1 MRAELVEAPFDK
13 LRADGGDTLAT
24 DRQLPRQGAPP
35 MTNYQAPTNPGG
47 VDPGKTLGL
56 VGMILAI
63 IPCTYFIGLILSVV
77 AFVMSNRVGIR
88 NQRAIIGIVIG
99 AIWLVISII
108 LQITGF
114 WSGVFTTR

>member
-1 MRAELVEAPFDK
+1 MA
-13 LRADGGDTLAT
+13 
-24 DRQLPRQGAPP
+24 
-35 MTNYQAPTNPGG
+35 NYQAAPNPGNT
-47 VDPGKTLGL
+47 DPGQTLGL

-88 NQRAIIGIVIG
+88 NQRAVVGIVVG
-99 AIWLVISII
+99 AVWLVISIV

-114 WSGVFTTR
+114 WSGFLAR

>member
-1 MRAELVEAPFDK
+1 MA
-13 LRADGGDTLAT
+13 
-24 DRQLPRQGAPP
+24 
-35 MTNYQAPTNPGG
+35 NYQAAPNPGA

-63 IPCTYFIGLILSVV
+63 IPCTYFVGLILSVV

-88 NQRAIIGIVIG
+88 NQRAVVGIIVG
-99 AIWLVISII
+99 AVWLVISIV

-114 WSGVFTTR
+114 WSGFLAR